1 MHSLC
6 VVPWRV
12 HCCMFL
18 ENFGNFGVYAVG
30 DDLGRA
36 WVPELGRRSPAML
49 MGTPRTQR
57 AITRFSQNNG
67 DRVNVH
73 HKQDEFFTESIM
85 NPQSRP
91 FTPKES
97 KAI

>member
-1 MHSLC
+1 
-6 VVPWRV
+6 
-12 HCCMFL
+12 MFL
-18 ENFGNFGVYAVG
+18 ENFGNFGVYDVG

-57 AITRFSQNNG
+57 AITRFYQNNG

-73 HKQDEFFTESIM
+73 HKQDELFAESKM
-85 NPQSRP
+85 NSQSRP
-91 FTPKES
+91 FTPKKS

>member
-1 MHSLC
+1 
-6 VVPWRV
+6 
-12 HCCMFL
+12 MFL
-18 ENFGNFGVYAVG
+18 ENLGNFGVYAVG

-36 WVPELGRRSPAML
+36 WVPDLGRWSPAML

-57 AITRFSQNNG
+57 AITIFSQNNG
-67 DRVNVH
+67 DRVNVY

-85 NPQSRP
+85 NSQSRP
-91 FTPKES
+91 FTPKKS

>member
-1 MHSLC
+1 ML
-6 VVPWRV
+6 
-12 HCCMFL
+12 L
-18 ENFGNFGVYAVG
+18 ENFGNFCIYAVG

-36 WVPELGRRSPAML
+36 WVPELGRRPPAML
-49 MGTPRTQR
+49 MGTARTQR

-85 NPQSRP
+85 NSQSRP
-91 FTPKES
+91 FTPKKS

>member
-1 MHSLC
+1 
-6 VVPWRV
+6 
-12 HCCMFL
+12 MFL

-36 WVPELGRRSPAML
+36 WVPELGRRPPAML
-49 MGTPRTQR
+49 MGTARTQR

-85 NPQSRP
+85 NSQNRP
-91 FTPKES
+91 FTPKKS